1 MSAFAG
7 RAPAMPF
14 ILITVLIDMVSVG
27 LIIPVL
33 PPLVGQFAT
42 DAADHAFW
50 YGVVAFAFGIAN
62 FFGAPI
68 LGRLSDRYGRRPVL
82 LVGFLGLALNFF
94 ATAMA
99 QALWVLVAVRLVG
112 GAFQANA
119 AVAHAYVADI
129 SLPEDRARRFGLV
142 GAMFGVGYVLGP
154 VMGGVLGDIDLHL
167 PFYVAGALAVLNTL
181 YGWLVL
187 PESLPP
193 DKRVPFDW
201 RKANP
206 ISSLRGLAALAGVK
220 PLLWVVALS
229 NLAQF
234 ILHMTWV
241 LYCSFKFGWGPKEN
255 GWSLFVVGVVAAV
268 VQGGLMRVLLKRFKP
283 ERLVQLGLVS
293 SATGYLAWGL
303 ATEGWMMMAIVV
315 CNLLG
320 FTITASLQSLIS
332 NAASDRE
339 QGTAM
344 GSVAS
349 LTSAMAVI
357 APVVGAALLG
367 LVSPLGPGHWLVGL
381 PFFACCALQVCGAVI
396 AIRHFARQG
405 RAQQAAALS
414 AAP

>member
-1 MSAFAG
+1 MSTFAG

-42 DAADHAFW
+42 DAADHAYW
-50 YGVVAFAFGIAN
+50 YGVVAFAFGISN
-62 FFGAPI
+62 FFAAPI

-129 SLPEDRARRFGLV
+129 SSPEDRARRFGLV

-167 PFYVAGALAVLNTL
+167 PFYVAGVLAVVNTL
-181 YGWLVL
+181 YGWLLL

-283 ERLVQLGLVS
+283 DRLVQMGLVS

-396 AIRHFARQG
+396 AIRHFARLG

>member
-1 MSAFAG
+1 MSTFAG

-129 SLPEDRARRFGLV
+129 SSPEDRARRFGLV

-167 PFYVAGALAVLNTL
+167 PFYVAGVLAVVNTL

-283 ERLVQLGLVS
+283 DRLVQMGLVS

>member
-62 FFGAPI
+62 FCGAPI

-99 QALWVLVAVRLVG
+99 QARWVLVAVRLVG

-129 SLPEDRARRFGLV
+129 SSPEDRARRFGLV

-283 ERLVQLGLVS
+283 ERLVQMGLVS

-367 LVSPLGPGHWLVGL
+367 LVSPLGPAHWLVGL

>member
-1 MSAFAG
+1 MTTTAG

-33 PPLVGQFAT
+33 PPLVGQFAS

-50 YGVVAFAFGIAN
+50 YGVVSFAFGIAN
-62 FFGAPI
+62 FFGSPI

-82 LVGFLGLALNFF
+82 LIGFLGLALNFF

-99 QALWVLVAVRLVG
+99 QALWVLVAVRAVG

-129 SLPEDRARRFGLV
+129 SSPEDRARRFGMV

-167 PFYVAGALAVLNTL
+167 PFYVAGTLAVVNTF
-181 YGWLVL
+181 YGWLIL
-187 PESLPP
+187 PESLPAH
-193 DKRVPFDW
+193 KRTPFDW

-206 ISSLRGLAALAGVK
+206 ISSLKGLAALSGIK
-220 PLLWVVALS
+220 PLLWVTALS

-268 VQGGLMRVLLKRFKP
+268 VQGGLMRVLLKRFAP
-283 ERLVQLGLVS
+283 QRLVQMGLVS
-293 SATGYLAWGL
+293 SAMSYLAWGL
-303 ATEGWMMMAIVV
+303 ATEGWMMMAIVS

-349 LTSAMAVI
+349 LTSAMAVA
-357 APVVGAALLG
+357 APVIGAMLLG
-367 LVSPLGPGHWLVGL
+367 SVSHLGPTHWLVGL
-381 PFFACCALQVCGAVI
+381 PFFACCALQVTGAVI
-396 AIRHFARQG
+396 AIRHFSKAGKADQP
-405 RAQQAAALS
+405 AAA
-414 AAP
+414 AATP

>member
-1 MSAFAG
+1 MSTFAG

-42 DAADHAFW
+42 DAADHAYW

-62 FFGAPI
+62 FFAAPI

-94 ATAMA
+94 ATALA

-129 SLPEDRARRFGLV
+129 SSPEDRARRFGLV

-167 PFYVAGALAVLNTL
+167 PFYVAGVLAVVNTL

-283 ERLVQLGLVS
+283 ERLVQMGLVS

-367 LVSPLGPGHWLVGL
+367 MVSPLGPGHWLVGL

>member
-129 SLPEDRARRFGLV
+129 SSPEDRARRFGLV

-283 ERLVQLGLVS
+283 ERLVQMGLVS

-367 LVSPLGPGHWLVGL
+367 LGSPLGPGHWLVGL
-381 PFFACCALQVCGAVI
+381 PFFAWCALQVCGAVI